1 MQIPPD
7 FQRRSGPAGPL
18 MTTTASAS
26 GPPRRHRATVA
37 IGFVTG
43 MLAGLV
49 ARNIDF
55 SQALTAAG
63 IRPDILSDPAARV
76 PLADYAALYDGLVRQ
91 LDDEGFALFSAPLRL
106 GTFEFLCRGMIG
118 SRSLAEALD
127 RASRFL
133 RLVLPDLRVSVER
146 NREAAMIEIAEPTP
160 LRPDRDDP
168 CRVFAFEWL
177 LRLLHGLACW
187 LAARELA
194 LASVRFPY
202 ARPPHADDYAL
213 IYTAHSEFDA
223 PALVA
228 RLNPNLL
235 DLPIRRDE
243 EALKAFLQ
251 SGPGKIT
258 TLYRRDR
265 EAVHR
270 VRDLLANAFPQ
281 PLALDEVARELNLSS
296 RSLHRRLHDE
306 GSSFRAI
313 KDALRRD
320 LALSRLEKTR
330 QPIAQIAE
338 ELGYAEPSAF
348 FRAFQAWTG
357 MAPTTYRNRLA
368 GADRAGQSTAKAR
381 QK

>member
-1 MQIPPD
+1 
-7 FQRRSGPAGPL
+7 
-18 MTTTASAS
+18 MTTTDSAS
-26 GPPRRHRATVA
+26 SPPRRHRTTVA

-43 MLAGLV
+43 MLSGLM
-49 ARNIDF
+49 ARSIDF

-76 PLADYAALYDGLVRQ
+76 PLPDYAALYDSLVRQ

-106 GTFEFLCRGMIG
+106 GTFEFLSRGMIG

-146 NREAAMIEIAEPTP
+146 SREAAIIEIAEPSP

-194 LASVRFPY
+194 LLSVRFPY
-202 ARPPHADDYAL
+202 PRPAHADDYAL

-223 PALVA
+223 PSLIA

-243 EALKAFLQ
+243 EALRAFLQ
-251 SGPGKIT
+251 DGPGKIT
-258 TLYRRDR
+258 MLYRRDR
-265 EAVHR
+265 EVVRR

-281 PLALDEVARELNLSS
+281 PLTLDEVAGELNLSP

-320 LALSRLEKTR
+320 LALSRLEKTQ

-338 ELGYAEPSAF
+338 ELGYSEPSAF

-357 MAPTTYRNRLA
+357 VAPTAYRKRIA
-368 GADRAGQSTAKAR
+368 GATPASATQRRK
-381 QK
+381 